1 MADLAVALVT
11 ADHNIMTNLAMDPID
26 AFEVVANQANALIRT
41 YPGSHMVVAPEYFMN
56 SRLAAYTAAPQ
67 VMSRRAKHRTYDDL
81 KDISGKLGNTILIA
95 GTIFYKKGLFNKVGL
110 NVCPVLQNGQIIYK
124 YYKAFDDGGLGRNDP
139 NAAFTTKAT
148 GPIFTADGIVFGIDV
163 CGDVVD
169 NAAFQRNWNSQGN
182 TGAVQVHII
191 IADGSG
197 INVSR
202 VQAGVNGLVI
212 YNDLASGTGYVRQ
225 SATGAWVPALHGP
238 NAGRAPFATIAPV
251 TVGVSQATGARISV
265 YRAQI

>member
-1 MADLAVALVT
+1 MVDIAVALVT
-11 ADHNIMTNLAMDPID
+11 ANRNIMTNLAMDPID
-26 AFEVVANQANALIRT
+26 AFEVVANQANALLGH
-41 YPGSHMVVAPEYFMN
+41 YPGTHMVVAPEYFLN
-56 SRLAAYTAAPQ
+56 TRLPTYTAAPQ
-67 VMSRRAKHRTYDDL
+67 VMSRGAKHRRYGDL
-81 KDISGKLGNTILIA
+81 RDISSGLGATILIA
-95 GTIFYKKGLFNKVGL
+95 GTIFYRKGLFNKVGL
-110 NVCPVLQNGQIIYK
+110 NVCPVLQNGRIIYK

-139 NAAFTTKAT
+139 DATFATKAT
-148 GPIFTADGIVFGIDV
+148 GPIFQADGIVFGIDV

-169 NAAFQRNWNSQGN
+169 DAAFQRNWNSQPN

-197 INVSR
+197 INASR
-202 VQAGVNGLVI
+202 VQAGANGLVI
-212 YNDLASGTGYVRQ
+212 YNDLASGAGYVRQ

-251 TVGVSQATGARISV
+251 TVAVSQATGARISV